1 MEPLTALGLAANVA
15 QFLGYGTK
23 LIATAKEVHSSSE
36 GVTQQISTL
45 DTLYGKLGTLS
56 SVLRLPSQPPG
67 KMGWDA
73 VTYETAIQDIAR
85 VCQDDCNKLLELTK
99 QLKRGDG
106 HSTRF
111 SSLKIALK
119 TMRKSNQINELEQ
132 RLHRTQ
138 QTLTLQICSL
148 TSLWQSTYS
157 SQLLK
162 LKRDQASLDFHQNSK
177 LVQIQQEVEQL
188 GHLLRKEALST
199 KNTTTLSNDITDL
212 EDRMNRLSLAR
223 VDMDKQHAIIRSL
236 NFESRSC
243 RYEGITKAHEK
254 TFQWV
259 LKEAESLDPEL
270 ASGSMIEWLRHG
282 QGIYW
287 ISGKPGSGKSTLMK
301 FISRRDETRAALN
314 TWSSGKPLVIGSHF
328 FWAAGTSMQ
337 KSWNGLLR
345 TLLFDI
351 LRQQPDLVAQL
362 CSERWSQS
370 LTELSFQSED
380 WGTPELSQILQ
391 RIPQLHTMAA
401 NLCFFVDGLDEYE
414 GDHVEICKDLQEL
427 AKSPNV
433 KICVAS
439 RPWNAFED
447 VFGVTKSSK
456 MYVHELTR
464 KDIYAYVD
472 SSLRQHPRWAEVN
485 QEAAR
490 SVSLVDRV
498 TERSAGVFL
507 WVYLTTR
514 ELRSGLSE
522 YDSFA
527 ELEQRLETIPGDLGV
542 FFRQILETVDPFHH
556 QAMAEALLLSLAVRE
571 PAPISVY
578 YYLDKDRI
586 DPEYVLKLPLRPWS
600 TEETLS
606 NHLFTDRRLNARCR
620 GLLQVNTSSS
630 RVEPLHR
637 TVLDYLCTQG
647 MKEFLGV
654 RMRDTFK
661 VHLSAMRAFIAYIKS
676 TRFVQDLRH
685 EFSPALCNV
694 LFHAEQLE
702 ERSGVFQLLEHL
714 ETSIPEMDRN
724 LQLSFLAPGDPPDPD
739 PLFLR
744 DYVIQMGLAGYMDY
758 MVCRNPGHLSTFAPS
773 VMEQVVDVFG
783 PRGLSSIRRF
793 IPLAKVLIKHKLDM
807 NEALSVHDDPPWIL
821 VLVYVLA
828 KHESAPDILNAVL
841 ESDLIHLM
849 LRNGAN
855 PYLLLYKRPGENGV
869 LLSHDK
875 KLSVELGET
884 LSQKLWLSYFVSCL
898 IDTWL
903 TAKAMAGA
911 IRILDQTFEVFTTL
925 LSFEGNGGDKIAL

>member
-15 QFLGYGTK
+15 QFLGYGIK
-23 LIATAKEVHSSSE
+23 LIATAKEVHNSSE
-36 GVTQQISTL
+36 GVTQQISIL
-45 DTLYGKLGTLS
+45 DTVYGKLGTLS

-85 VCQDDCNKLLELTK
+85 VCQDDCDKLLELTK
-99 QLKRGDG
+99 QLKRSGR
-106 HSTRF
+106 HSSRF

-148 TSLWQSTYS
+148 TS
-157 SQLLK
+157 
-162 LKRDQASLDFHQNSK
+162 
-177 LVQIQQEVEQL
+177 
-188 GHLLRKEALST
+188 
-199 KNTTTLSNDITDL
+199 
-212 EDRMNRLSLAR
+212 
-223 VDMDKQHAIIRSL
+223 
-236 NFESRSC
+236 
-243 RYEGITKAHEK
+243 
-254 TFQWV
+254 
-259 LKEAESLDPEL
+259 
-270 ASGSMIEWLRHG
+270 
-282 QGIYW
+282 
-287 ISGKPGSGKSTLMK
+287 
-301 FISRRDETRAALN
+301 
-314 TWSSGKPLVIGSHF
+314 
-328 FWAAGTSMQ
+328 
-337 KSWNGLLR
+337 
-345 TLLFDI
+345 
-351 LRQQPDLVAQL
+351 
-362 CSERWSQS
+362 
-370 LTELSFQSED
+370 
-380 WGTPELSQILQ
+380 
-391 RIPQLHTMAA
+391 
-401 NLCFFVDGLDEYE
+401 
-414 GDHVEICKDLQEL
+414 
-427 AKSPNV
+427 
-433 KICVAS
+433 
-439 RPWNAFED
+439 
-447 VFGVTKSSK
+447 
-456 MYVHELTR
+456 
-464 KDIYAYVD
+464 
-472 SSLRQHPRWAEVN
+472 SLRQHPRWDEVN

-620 GLLQVNTSSS
+620 GLLQVNTSRS

-637 TVLDYLCTQG
+637 TVLDYLCTQ
-647 MKEFLGV
+647 
-654 RMRDTFK
+654 
-661 VHLSAMRAFIAYIKS
+661 
-676 TRFVQDLRH
+676 
-685 EFSPALCNV
+685 
-694 LFHAEQLE
+694 EQLE